1 MKIKEGNYIKSE
13 DLLEMID
20 KRSVSLSL
28 MFTDPKLINQEF
40 VSGTIAGFEEVKKMI
55 HKLEKED

>member
-40 VSGTIAGFEEVKKMI
+40 VSGIIAGFEEVKEMI

>member
-1 MKIKEGNYIKSE
+1 
-13 DLLEMID
+13 
-20 KRSVSLSL
+20 

-40 VSGTIAGFEEVKKMI
+40 VSGTIAGFEEVKEMI